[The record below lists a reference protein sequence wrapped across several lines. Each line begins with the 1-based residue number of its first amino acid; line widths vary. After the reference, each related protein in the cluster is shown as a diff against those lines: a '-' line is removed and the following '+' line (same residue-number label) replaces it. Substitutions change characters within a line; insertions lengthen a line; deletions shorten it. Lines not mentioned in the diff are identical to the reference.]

1 MAKAMQNEIFNQSP
15 MIKLLDAAILTIAF
29 VFNALVLD
37 ADIQNILIAV
47 GGSLSGS
54 MILAYFRRDAR
65 KAEQFF
71 KITCSA
77 IGGLVLG
84 TVLQEYFSL
93 EKEAYRLGLFF
104 ITSMLALVIMRS
116 MLNLTERNAGEL
128 LKDIFQRIFN
138 LQLKEER
145 TRRRVQ
151 RLEDENENKEG
162 R

>member
-1 MAKAMQNEIFNQSP
+1 MQQEIFNQSP
-15 MIKLLDAAILTIAF
+15 MIKLLDAAILTLAF
-29 VFNALVLD
+29 VFNAIVLD
-37 ADIQNILIAV
+37 ADVKNILIAV

-84 TVLQEYFSL
+84 TVLQEYFAL
-93 EKEAYRLGLFF
+93 DKQAYKLGLFF

-128 LKDIFQRIFN
+128 IKDIFQRIFN

-145 TRRRVQ
+145 TRRRVE
-151 RLEDENENKEG
+151 RLEKESEEEKEKG